1 MAKAGKALAYS
12 GRGAARLR
20 TGLTHVFSRREGADR
35 TAAQEVW
42 RETAAGSLSS
52 PTPGLAPGFVQA
64 NMVAVQKEYAYDFL
78 LFCLRNP
85 QPCPLL

>member
-1 MAKAGKALAYS
+1 MAQTGRPLAYAGS
-12 GRGAARLR
+12 SAARLR

-35 TAAQEVW
+35 SAVHKVW
-42 RETAAGSLSS
+42 QQTSEGILSS
-52 PTPGLAPGFVQA
+52 PTPGLAPGFVQT
-64 NMVAVQKEYAYDFL
+64 NMVSVQKEHAYDFL